1 MIPQKIEIVDGG
13 KNTLHAAQ
21 GEMFWKCSNCGETF
35 MLDNVASGSYPLPPT
50 PTDARH
56 VDYNG
61 TCKCGSFGVT
71 VNYPVDNLPFAEY
84 SFTPH
89 GSEFDEELDDDGVYY
104 GTLVIY
110 DVYEDE
116 DED

>member
-1 MIPQKIEIVDGG
+1 MNQKIEIIDGG
-13 KNTLHAAQ
+13 KNALHAAQ
-21 GEMFWKCSNCGETF
+21 GEMFWTCGHCNEIFILT
-35 MLDNVASGSYPLPPT
+35 VVSGGGYPLPPT
-50 PTDARH
+50 HTDTRH

-61 TCKCGSFGVT
+61 ACGCGAFGVT
-71 VNYPVDNLPFAEY
+71 VNYPDDNLPFAEY
-84 SFTPH
+84 SFIPH
-89 GSEFDEELDDDGVYY
+89 ESEFDEELDDDGVYY